1 MNITK
6 AQSAITAAFICG
18 VISTFLTLCAAA
30 IGMHQ
35 GGVEA
40 YGIEMNALL
49 LIDFGLML
57 GLTIGIYFK
66 SRVCAVAMLVYFVI
80 SKVMQ
85 WSNAA
90 SAFSLLTGSAFIFFY
105 FRGAWATIVHRRLK
119 AKEANQ
125 ALQPTPM
132 LVTDRAGARS
142 APSTGV
148 ADL

>member
-6 AQSAITAAFICG
+6 AQSAIKSAFICG
-18 VISTFLTLCAAA
+18 VISTFITLCAAA

-49 LIDFGLML
+49 LIDFGLLL

-66 SRVCAVAMLVYFVI
+66 SRVCAVTMFVYFVI
-80 SKVMQ
+80 SKAMQ

-90 SAFSLLTGSAFIFFY
+90 SLFSLLIGSVFIFFY
-105 FRGAWATIVHRRLK
+105 FRGAWATIVYQRLK

-125 ALQPTPM
+125 ALQSMPM
-132 LVTDRAGARS
+132 PATDRADSRS
-142 APSTGV
+142 APNIPG
-148 ADL
+148 